1 MSAES
6 GALLEQLDRKNRMFL
21 QLAQMLG
28 DIETTQG
35 LSCLAMSCLA
45 LSCLALSC
53 LVFNC
58 LFFCVVS
65 FSLVLACVVST
76 EQWKAKLVEHDSRKS
91 ELCLL
96 QQEVLHS
103 KTHSE
108 SLEKERNGLSEDL
121 RTKEANLQHL
131 QTTMEQD
138 RLQFQEQTNLD
149 EVRVKVMTEQLHAY
163 HSHTQ
168 NAEKDMEL
176 VRQAAL
182 ESTAKL
188 RESEVRCQRTDN
200 KLAAANAM
208 IRKLETM
215 GVEETK
221 QLQNANQEL
230 LGKLSKSRET
240 LALFEHKQESA
251 QKANSALLHQLKVKV
266 EQGNVLLERCENM
279 EEEHSKALL
288 HIQRTVDTGQ
298 ALLATEKANA
308 LAAKAANV
316 VVVESLLA
324 NMAEKM
330 EAING
335 KEREM
340 LVLERQWTSAL
351 KDNGFLQADID
362 SIRFYFFDL

>member
-1 MSAES
+1 MYSS
-6 GALLEQLDRKNRMFL
+6 PKCLEISKQPK
-21 QLAQMLG
+21 A
-28 DIETTQG
+28 
-35 LSCLAMSCLA
+35 CLV
-45 LSCLALSC
+45 LSCLALSY
-53 LVFNC
+53 LVLSDLVLLSF
-58 LFFCVVS
+58 LCVVL
-65 FSLVLACVVST
+65 FSLVLSCVVTT

-103 KTHSE
+103 KSHSE
-108 SLEKERNGLSEDL
+108 SLEKERNSLSEDL
-121 RTKEANLQHL
+121 RTKEANVQHL
-131 QTTMEQD
+131 QMTMEQG
-138 RLQFQEQTNLD
+138 RLQFQEQANLD

-163 HSHTQ
+163 QSHTH
-168 NAEKDMEL
+168 NTEKDLEL

-188 RESEVRCQRTDN
+188 KESELRCQGMDK

-208 IRKLETM
+208 IRKLEAM
-215 GVEETK
+215 GVDEMK
-221 QLQNANQEL
+221 QLQNANKEL
-230 LGKLSKSRET
+230 MGKLSESRET
-240 LALFEHKQESA
+240 LALFE
-251 QKANSALLHQLKVKV
+251 QKREETQNANSALLYQLKVKV
-266 EQGNVLLERCENM
+266 EQGNALLERCENM

-288 HIQRTVDTGQ
+288 HIQCAMDTGQ

-340 LVLERQWTSAL
+340 IALERQWTSAL
-351 KDNGFLQADID
+351 KDNGVLQAGID
-362 SIRFYFFDL
+362 SMRFYLFDLYTRSSGAAK